1 MRISDWSSDV
11 CSSDLKGEG
20 SERQFEP
27 RIARPGRRRQRGE
40 IKGIARDPAP
50 DRRRSVWRMEYTS
63 ASRKLPRPKGPDD
76 GRPAGRAH
84 RAGHFARREKLCPA
98 HRPVEPANTLF
109 HGGRVNALPFLFDI

>member
-11 CSSDLKGEG
+11 CSS
-20 SERQFEP
+20 
-27 RIARPGRRRQRGE
+27 E

-63 ASRKLPRPKGPDD
+63 ASRKLPRPQGPDD

-84 RAGHFARREKLCPA
+84 QAGDFARREKLCRA
-98 HRPVEPANTLF
+98 QRQAEPAKTIV
-109 HGGRVNALPFLFDI
+109 HGGRVNALPFLLDRKSVVWGKGVS